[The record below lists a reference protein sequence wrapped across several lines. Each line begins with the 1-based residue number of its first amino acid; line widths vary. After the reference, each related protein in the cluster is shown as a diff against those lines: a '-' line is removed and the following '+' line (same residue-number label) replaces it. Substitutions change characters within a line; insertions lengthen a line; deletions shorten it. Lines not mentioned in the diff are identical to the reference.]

1 MFNFFLILL
10 TLYKISKEYPSLLRN
25 ENATTTIPQTGTS
38 DQNYIDKLNNIEE
51 CSCRLD
57 DNMCN
62 YHCCCDNN
70 CDDENKNEWRK
81 KNLCIDE
88 KNSLNKAPYICISKD
103 YFLFKMNNKKIRKR
117 RGFEIRSLEKDYCFQ
132 IDNSDY
138 QTEKYSTKLINLVNN
153 NDTYRNLIFDEYIE
167 SEILKLDSNP
177 IQEFESSP
185 SNDKFTGIYFNI
197 EDNIFIKD
205 NYFIVYGPDLN
216 GNCIPI
222 PVQFYKRIDQSKCK
236 YIVDDGIKLSN
247 IYDLKFE
254 SKCFWSIDEFN
265 ITNENNCGKNKP
277 ENDNYTVEIEFVL
290 SVNKINQTINN
301 KTSYYNL
308 IYTNQSHNEITF
320 NVRFI
325 EYDDTDN
332 NNVSNIGFFQSGRI
346 GYSIGQPL
354 IVKDGNNDNVT
365 YRYGY
370 VIYGKINQTNNE
382 CSEVDDELYSQLENG
397 KTIVFG
403 ESFTYSCKLNIS
415 SENLITKIK
424 NTTVYKRFN
433 NIYISLLG
441 SPFYDNEYIKIN
453 FDDKI
458 EKSTNPKT
466 IRLNIYVDSIGPS
479 DGPIYKITKYTDL
492 QIEEDDDD
500 NINLNNYYINFEIDY
515 IFIKSAKNY
524 KTSGSVLPKMPYDI
538 IQPFIELD
546 I

>member
-25 ENATTTIPQTGTS
+25 ENAITTIPQTGTS

-70 CDDENKNEWRK
+70 CDDENKKEWRK

-177 IQEFESSP
+177 IQEFEPSQ
-185 SNDKFTGIYFNI
+185 SNDKFTGIYFDIQN
-197 EDNIFIKD
+197 NIFIKD

-222 PVQFYKRIDQSKCK
+222 PVQFYKRIYQSKCK
-236 YIVDDGIKLSN
+236 FTRRITEEDINPLGFVKTQVYEIDNNNNPN
-247 IYDLKFE
+247 IQ
-254 SKCFWSIDEFN
+254 N
-265 ITNENNCGKNKP
+265 TQQNNCNI
-277 ENDNYTVEIEFVL
+277 VEIEFVIIVIKETQIMDKEEL
-290 SVNKINQTINN
+290 I
-301 KTSYYNL
+301 YNL
-308 IYTNQSHNEITF
+308 ICYPDINNNEIIF
-320 NVRFI
+320 NVRFNESNAEDI
-325 EYDDTDN
+325 
-332 NNVSNIGFFQSGRI
+332 NIGKFQSGRI
-346 GYSIGQPL
+346 GYAIGQPL
-354 IVKDGNNDNVT
+354 TGNNINEYGYSIYGKKFNNNDNCLT
-365 YRYGY
+365 
-370 VIYGKINQTNNE
+370 Q
-382 CSEVDDELYSQLENG
+382 DDDKFDFQNDKPIL
-397 KTIVFG
+397 FG
-403 ESFTYSCKLNIS
+403 ESFTYSCRLINADDITVDELMTQITNTKAYLQLSNLNINAFGSLYYKFKNLNVESKLN
-415 SENLITKIK
+415 TKISNK
-424 NTTVYKRFN
+424 LTEYQSDPNKRLYSN
-433 NIYISLLG
+433 S
-441 SPFYDNEYIKIN
+441 IK
-453 FDDKI
+453 
-458 EKSTNPKT
+458 
-466 IRLNIYVDSIGPS
+466 LNIYVDSIGPS
-479 DGPIYKITKYTDL
+479 DGPIYIISDIKIEIKDGTITENCM
-492 QIEEDDDD
+492 IS
-500 NINLNNYYINFEIDY
+500 FEIDY
-515 IFIKSAKNY
+515 IFLKSAKDY

>member
-1 MFNFFLILL
+1 ML
-10 TLYKISKEYPSLLRN
+10 KN

-70 CDDENKNEWRK
+70 CADENKNEWRK

-117 RGFEIRSLEKDYCFQ
+117 RGFEIRSLEKNYCFQ

-185 SNDKFTGIYFNI
+185 SNDKFTGIYFDIQN
-197 EDNIFIKD
+197 NIFIKD

-265 ITNENNCGKNKP
+265 ITNEDNCGKNKP
-277 ENDNYTVEIEFVL
+277 GNDNYTVEIEFVL

-397 KTIVFG
+397 QTIVFG